1 MTKILV
7 IEDEAILRREVVEW
21 LKLEGYEAAG
31 AADGAEGVEQAF
43 RLMPD
48 LIVCDITM
56 PILDGYGVLLEL
68 RSYPSTATI
77 PFIFVTARAAHDDVR
92 YGMELGADDYIT
104 KPFSRLDFLKAVE
117 TRLQRKAIR
126 EIQHQEEVQ
135 QWQRA
140 FEQEHEQRLLKAKLV
155 AMFSHDFRNPLSS
168 ILSSNGLLRDYTDRM
183 DEDRRR
189 LHFNRIEASVLQLI
203 QMLDDMLVVSQME
216 TGSLEFT
223 PEPLNITEFMKKI
236 VDEFQIIHAET
247 HQIIFESRVN
257 QKIPGD
263 SRLLRQ
269 ISANLI
275 SNAIKY
281 SPQESEVR
289 ISLDKPDVQQIVLT
303 VHDNG
308 VGIPE
313 KDQSRLFQAF
323 QRGSNVGDVLGTG
336 LGLAIVKQ
344 AVDAHGGNIQLYST
358 VNQGTTVTVTLPA

>member
-21 LKLEGYEAAG
+21 LKLEGYEASGAPDG
-31 AADGAEGVEQAF
+31 AAGVEQAF

-56 PILDGYGVLLEL
+56 PKLDGYGVLLEL
-68 RSYPSTATI
+68 RAHPSTAAI
-77 PFIFVTARAAHDDVR
+77 PFIFVTARASHDDVR

-104 KPFSRLDFLKAVE
+104 KPFTRLDFLRAIE
-117 TRLQRKAIR
+117 TRLQKKVMSESLYLQVI
-126 EIQHQEEVQ
+126 E
-135 QWQRA
+135 QWQQA
-140 FEQEHEQRLLKAKLV
+140 FEQEHEQRLMKAKLV

-168 ILSSNGLLRDYTDRM
+168 ILSSNSLLRDYADRM
-183 DEDRRR
+183 DESRRFI
-189 LHFNRIEASVLQLI
+189 HFNRIEASVFQLL
-203 QMLDDMLVVSQME
+203 QMLDDMLIVSQME
-216 TGSLEFT
+216 SGNLEFT
-223 PEPLNITEFMKKI
+223 PEPLNITDFLKKI

-247 HQIIFESRVN
+247 HQLVFESRVI

-281 SPQESEVR
+281 SPQGSEVR
-289 ISLDKPDVQQIVLT
+289 VSLDKSDLPQVVLT
-303 VHDNG
+303 VQDQG

-313 KDQSRLFQAF
+313 ADQGRMFQAF
-323 QRGSNVGDVLGTG
+323 QRGSNVGEVLGTG

-344 AVDAHGGNIQLYST
+344 AVEVHGGSVQLQSQ
-358 VNQGTTVTVTLPA
+358 VNYGTTVQVTIPA